1 MIYKSRTSCLC
12 CKNKKI
18 YEIINLGLHSFA
30 DRFIPIKK
38 KSIKDPVY
46 PLILDLCL
54 KCKFVQSRVIT
65 NPKHRYVDINY
76 SYTSDNSKYSRNH
89 WNKFALELDKKFKIK
104 NKKIIEIGSNDG
116 FLSNILKNKGAD
128 VLAVDASKFMVDI
141 CKKKNVNSIQSI
153 FSFSESKKI
162 KKKFGKVDFIIANNV
177 FNHSNDPSNFLK
189 GVNNLLKE
197 EGKFIFEQPNFTE
210 GIMSLKFDQIYHEH
224 ISYFNVKNIQSI
236 LKYNSLKIL
245 HISKNNYHGG
255 SLRTIAIKK
264 TSKQKIFNLKKLI
277 YFEKKNNI
285 FKVKH
290 YKKMM
295 QKIDIKKK
303 HLLERIEK
311 YKSQNFIICGIGA
324 GAKANTFLT
333 YYGLDH
339 NILKFITD
347 NSKYKQNK
355 LTPVSRILIKND
367 DALKGYKKIYCVIL
381 SWNISSLIK
390 KKIKKIN
397 KNIKFLYI

>member
-277 YFEKKNNI
+277 YFEKK
-285 FKVKH
+285 K
-290 YKKMM
+290 
-295 QKIDIKKK
+295 
-303 HLLERIEK
+303 
-311 YKSQNFIICGIGA
+311 
-324 GAKANTFLT
+324 
-333 YYGLDH
+333 
-339 NILKFITD
+339 
-347 NSKYKQNK
+347 
-355 LTPVSRILIKND
+355 
-367 DALKGYKKIYCVIL
+367 
-381 SWNISSLIK
+381 
-390 KKIKKIN
+390 
-397 KNIKFLYI
+397 